1 MFLTNNVKF
10 LCDAFLTLL
19 YPQACAI
26 CQSSVEQRQL
36 GVVCEDCW
44 RDTRLFTGD
53 ETVCWK
59 CGTPS
64 AAIIDKS
71 KRRDVRCHRCDGYAF
86 AAARACGLYEN
97 ALRETVLFLKRQP
110 HVPQRVIRLLTTVA
124 LIDPLHE
131 STVIVPVALHPERL
145 KVRGFNQA
153 SVIGN
158 ALSRRLGLPIN
169 DVSMIRTS
177 LSEKY
182 RAGLDVKGRSD
193 TVARAFEVVRPRLVR
208 GERILLVDD
217 VFTTGATAD
226 ACARVLMEAG
236 AEVVNVL
243 TLARTAK

>member
-1 MFLTNNVKF
+1 MFLTDNLKLF
-10 LCDAFLTLL
+10 CDAFLTLL
-19 YPQACAI
+19 YPHACTI

-36 GVVCEDCW
+36 GVVCDDCW
-44 RDTRLFTGD
+44 RETSLFTGD

-64 AAIIDKS
+64 FAIIDQS
-71 KRRDVRCHRCDGYAF
+71 KRRDVRCHRCELCAF
-86 AAARACGLYEN
+86 GAARACGLYEK

-110 HVPQRVIRLLTTVA
+110 HVPQRVIKLLTTVG
-124 LIDPLHE
+124 LREPLNE
-131 STVIVPVALHPERL
+131 SSVIVPVPLHPARL

-153 SVIGN
+153 SVIGSGV
-158 ALSRRLGLPIN
+158 SRSLGLPIN

-177 LSEKY
+177 HSEKY

-226 ACARVLMEAG
+226 ACASVLMEAG

>member
-1 MFLTNNVKF
+1 MFLTNNVRF

-19 YPQACAI
+19 YPQSCAI

-44 RDTRLFTGD
+44 RDTRLFSGD

-64 AAIIDKS
+64 LAMIDENR
-71 KRRDVRCHRCDGYAF
+71 RRDVRCHRCDCYAF
-86 AAARACGLYEN
+86 GAARACGLYEK

-110 HVPQRVIRLLTTVA
+110 FIPQRVLRSLTSVA
-124 LIDPLHE
+124 LREPLRG
-131 STVIVPVALHPERL
+131 SSVIVPVPLHAARL
-145 KVRGFNQA
+145 RARGFNQA
-153 SVIGN
+153 SVITTS
-158 ALSRRLGLPIN
+158 LSRQLGLPVN
-169 DVSMIRTS
+169 DTSLIRTS
-177 LSEKY
+177 HSDKY

-193 TVARAFEVVRPRLVR
+193 TVASAFEVVHPGLVR

-226 ACARVLMEAG
+226 ACSGVLMEAG

-243 TLARTAK
+243 TLARTAR